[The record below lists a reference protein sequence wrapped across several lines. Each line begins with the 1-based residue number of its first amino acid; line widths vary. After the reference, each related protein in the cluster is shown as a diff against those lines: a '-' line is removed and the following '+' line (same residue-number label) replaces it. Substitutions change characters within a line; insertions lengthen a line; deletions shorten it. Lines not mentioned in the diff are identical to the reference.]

1 MEWTKYTI
9 NTTEEAEDLVCSML
23 SELGITGIEIEDKV
37 PVLPEENGGYFG
49 DVVPNL
55 GYNDHKAKVSFYV
68 EVPDENAE
76 EAEKKD
82 FADEDELLQKVIKG
96 LLELGQIV
104 DVGEGSIEIGTTAE
118 EDWINNWKQ
127 YFHQFTIDDIRIIPS
142 WEEVPTEDSEE
153 MILHIDPGM
162 AFGTGKHESTQLA
175 IRGIRKYLK
184 PGMRML
190 DIGTGSGILGI
201 IALKSGAE
209 YVFGTDLDENV
220 LPAIAENLEKNEI
233 DAAAFE
239 YCIGDITEEQAVQ
252 EKAGADYDIVVANII
267 AEILAGITPQV
278 PHHLKKGGYYITS
291 GILQTH
297 AQVVRDAVAEAG
309 LTIVE
314 EVPMGEWESIVAR
327 F

>member
-49 DVVPNL
+49 DVVPDL
-55 GYNDHKAKVSFYV
+55 GYNDHKARVSFYV
-68 EVPDENAE
+68 EIPDEGESGTDAG
-76 EAEKKD
+76 
-82 FADEDELLQKVIKG
+82 DEDELLQKVIKG

-104 DVGEGSIEIGTTAE
+104 NVGEGSIEIGTTAE

-142 WEEVPTEDSEE
+142 WEEVPAEGTEE
-153 MILHIDPGM
+153 MVLHIDPGM

-201 IALKSGAE
+201 VALKSGAG

-233 DAAAFE
+233 DQAAFE
-239 YCIGDITEEQAVQ
+239 YCMGDIARETNVQ
-252 EKAGADYDIVVANII
+252 QKAGGNYDIVVANII
-267 AEILAGITPQV
+267 AEILADITPQV
-278 PHHLKKGGYYITS
+278 PGHLKKGGYYITS

-297 AQVVRDAVAEAG
+297 APVVRDAIAKAG

-314 EVPMGEWESIVAR
+314 EVPMGEWESIIAQY
-327 F
+327 